1 VSVEQPGC
9 PPSDRVVV
17 GVDGSERS
25 QQALRWARPLAA
37 AMGATVEV
45 VAVVPPSPPRSY
57 GDTDWVTAV
66 PGDFDPDTHGHRVL
80 TDTLEAA
87 FGGQSPP
94 ELRSLGAAGQPGEG
108 AAGIS
113 AGAGMLVV
121 GARGRGGFPG
131 CSSARSAPPA
141 PSTPPARSS
150 SCTTMTLH
158 HRDSRWGRLLQMPT
172 TSRSPGAR
180 LSPPPPPETS
190 LP

>member
-1 VSVEQPGC
+1 MSVEQPGC

-87 FGGQSPP
+87 FGGQSPRNCGAWVRQGNP
-94 ELRSLGAAGQPGEG
+94 AKVLLESALAPACWSWAPAAAGASLDAPRLGQHRLHRARHLPGPRR
-108 AAGIS
+108 
-113 AGAGMLVV
+113 
-121 GARGRGGFPG
+121 AR
-131 CSSARSAPPA
+131 
-141 PSTPPARSS
+141 
-150 SCTTMTLH
+150 
-158 HRDSRWGRLLQMPT
+158 Q
-172 TSRSPGAR
+172 
-180 LSPPPPPETS
+180 
-190 LP
+190 